1 MTEKLLTS
9 EQYARWSNDT
19 GLRELRQILYWR
31 WDPLGVSDD
40 FPVTEDEYD
49 SYAQM
54 LLGRLRQGLDEDGIA
69 DYLLAVEKES
79 MGQRLSS
86 NEHLRHVADLV
97 LGWYEQSMLSWLDRQ
112 GLGGHKPS
120 RSR

>member
-1 MTEKLLTS
+1 MTEKLLTTV
-9 EQYARWSNDT
+9 QYAHWSKDT
-19 GLRELRQILYWR
+19 GLRELGQILYWR

-40 FPVTEDEYD
+40 FPATEDEYD

-54 LLGRLRQGLDEDGIA
+54 LLGRLRQGLSEDAVA

-86 NEHLRHVADLV
+86 NAHLQYVAELV
-97 LGWYEQSMLSWLDRQ
+97 LGWYEESMLSWLVGK
-112 GLGGHKPS
+112 GLGGHKPG
-120 RSR
+120 RSL